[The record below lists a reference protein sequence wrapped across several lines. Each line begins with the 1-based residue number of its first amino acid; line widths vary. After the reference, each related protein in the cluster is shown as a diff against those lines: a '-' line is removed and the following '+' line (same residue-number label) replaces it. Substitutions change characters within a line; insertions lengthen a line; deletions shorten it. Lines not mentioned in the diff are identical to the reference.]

1 MTKRDFF
8 RLVIKLIALNSIIA
22 SFLAISSQFLNLH
35 LAYNELLNI
44 LEIGF
49 LSIIFLTLFIYL
61 IITFT
66 DKIIDFFK
74 FDKGF
79 DDDKIEINLFSNVLI
94 IKLIII
100 FIGGTLIAQNFAQL
114 FVDIVNIFKFQAY
127 GNLILDKKPEMYW
140 LHVRIVAIIFGI
152 ILLFNTHKIAK
163 FLDKK

>member
-22 SFLAISSQFLNLH
+22 SFLAVASQFLNLH
-35 LAYNELLNI
+35 LDSNLLLDI
-44 LEIGF
+44 FGIGV

-61 IITFT
+61 IISFT

-74 FDKGF
+74 LDKGF
-79 DDDKIEINLFSNVLI
+79 DNDKIEINSFSNVLI

-114 FVDIVNIFKFQAY
+114 FVDIINIFKFQAY

-140 LHVRIVAIIFGI
+140 VHVRFVAIAFGV
-152 ILLFNTHKIAK
+152 ILLSNTHKIAK
-163 FLDKK
+163 YLDEK